1 MMTAADFA
9 IEANLKGLRALSYQD
24 RVALG
29 LQMRRASQTGVLA
42 MKLGILAIILAVAL
56 QGTPP
61 QQPKAPPK
69 SRPPATAKAPPKS
82 APPKSVRPA
91 SRPPTKP
98 VGEPKLKRR
107 KPPEG

>member
-1 MMTAADFA
+1 M
-9 IEANLKGLRALSYQD
+9 N
-24 RVALG
+24 
-29 LQMRRASQTGVLA
+29 
-42 MKLGILAIILAVAL
+42 LGILAIVLAVAL
-56 QGTPP
+56 QGTPS

-82 APPKSVRPA
+82 APPREAKPA
-91 SRPPTKP
+91 SRGPAKP